1 VARFDAGMLQ
11 RFHSDREVGVR
22 ARHRDGSTVDLPI
35 WIVTVAG
42 EPYVRSYR
50 AERGAWYRRARRN
63 GRMTLVVDGQAV
75 PVVTQPAEGD
85 ELNRQVSE
93 AFAAKYGSGGPART
107 MVSPPVTATTL
118 RLLPAD

>member
-1 VARFDAGMLQ
+1 M
-11 RFHSDREVGVR
+11 
-22 ARHRDGSTVDLPI
+22 
-35 WIVTVAG
+35 
-42 EPYVRSYR
+42 
-50 AERGAWYRRARRN
+50 
-63 GRMTLVVDGQAV
+63 VDGQAV

-93 AFAAKYGSGGPART
+93 AFAAKYGSGGPARA